1 MIDELKR
8 FGIYIHIPFCRQKCF
23 YCDFASLKVNAI
35 NQNLYQ
41 QYVQALCQ
49 EIVLYRE
56 LFPDIYIDTI
66 YFGGGTPSILPAEL
80 IEQILTQIKKSF
92 AINPRAEITLEA
104 NPGTV
109 DENKLAKLHRAGINR
124 LSFGVQ
130 AVQDELL
137 KKIGRIHTIEQAEFA
152 VHEAKKVGFNNI
164 SVDLIYGLPTQT
176 MDMLKQSVA
185 WALAQKVQHISIY
198 GLQIEEGTVF
208 GKLYDEGKLI
218 LPSEEETEAMY
229 DYLTNTL
236 PKHNYRR
243 YEISNFALPNFESKH
258 NLSYWQDKFYLG
270 LGAGA
275 HGYYFNKRVE
285 NPFDLQAYITKCNH
299 HEFPYEQE
307 ENVDEKAHIEE
318 FCFLALRTATGI
330 DETQFECKFKQ
341 SIDNLYGEKIAK
353 LLAQK
358 LIVRQDKHIH
368 LTDKG
373 MKLGNLVF
381 EEFLL

>member
-8 FGIYIHIPFCRQKCF
+8 FGIYIHIPFCKQKCF
-23 YCDFASLKVNAI
+23 YCDFASLKANSS
-35 NQNLYQ
+35 NQNIYQ
-41 QYVQALCQ
+41 QYVEALCQ

-80 IEQILTQIKKSF
+80 IEQILTQIYKSF
-92 AINPRAEITLEA
+92 KVNPQAEITLEA

-109 DENKLAKLHRAGINR
+109 NETKFAKLYQAGVNR

-130 AVQDELL
+130 AVQNELL
-137 KKIGRIHTIEQAEFA
+137 KKIGRIHTIEQAELA
-152 VHEAKKVGFNNI
+152 LSEAKQIGFSNI

-176 MDMLKQSVA
+176 LAMLKQSVA
-185 WALAQKVQHISIY
+185 WALAQDVQHISIY
-198 GLQIEEGTVF
+198 GLQIEDGTVF
-208 GKLYDEGKLI
+208 GRLYDEGKLI

-229 DYLTNTL
+229 DYLTTIL
-236 PKHNYRR
+236 PKYNYRR

-275 HGYYFNKRVE
+275 HGYYFGKRVE
-285 NPFDLQAYITKCNH
+285 NPFDLQSYIAKCNH

-307 ENVDEKAHIEE
+307 EKVDEKTHIEE

-330 DETQFECKFKQ
+330 DKEKF
-341 SIDNLYGEKIAK
+341 
-353 LLAQK
+353 AQK
-358 LIVRQDKHIH
+358 FGKNIDSLYKHEINKLIAQGLLVRQDKRIY
-368 LTDKG
+368 LTAKG
-373 MKLGNLVF
+373 MKFGNVVF